1 MDYITIGKLLYHQT
15 LFQQQKMH
23 SFLISAVFGLFC
35 VCNAFES
42 EVPSEE
48 AEFRSN
54 RTGRVLK
61 PIYKSPDRAV
71 HKSNGYFARDIDPS
85 SYADDFAKVK
95 SDRSDPPK
103 TPRGFADF
111 VSGDQD
117 SYSQPTNDQ
126 NRGWS
131 PYYLPPLS
139 DSMYD
144 SSSSLD
150 WNVWKREDDRSSD
163 NADFAYPKYNPDYS
177 DMIMMMQAMK
187 KMDSNGGSKSG
198 LLTRILD
205 NPTTLVMATFI
216 PLSLLLAASLPV
228 IVNVMMNG
236 LTIPAFVS
244 TASVSKT
251 RGLGADNSSELLR
264 PILES
269 LADFNTR
276 YLDSNECFQ
285 KIFCEMT
292 KENTTTVT
300 NVPGAKYLK
309 QAVNVVNFV
318 VNDDLLNSYG
328 IKSLV
333 DSVKSGQCDQV
344 HCSKEGRSL
353 SPSLLRV
360 INQAIYSY
368 SFKNPHELR

>member
-1 MDYITIGKLLYHQT
+1 
-15 LFQQQKMH
+15 MH
-23 SFLISAVFGLFC
+23 RFLITVIIAGVG
-35 VCNAFES
+35 VCNALEH
-42 EVPSEE
+42 EAVE

-61 PIYKSPDRAV
+61 PVYKSPDRDV
-71 HKSNGYFARDIDPS
+71 YKSGGYFGRNIDPS
-85 SYADDFAKVK
+85 LYSDDFTRAKT
-95 SDRSDPPK
+95 DRQSDPPK

-111 VSGDQD
+111 ISGDQD

-131 PYYLPPLS
+131 PYYLPPVS

-163 NADFAYPKYNPDYS
+163 NTDFSYPKYNPDYS

-187 KMDSNGGSKSG
+187 KMDPNSGSKPG
-198 LLTRILD
+198 LITRILD

-236 LTIPAFVS
+236 ITIPAFVS
-244 TASVSKT
+244 TASGAKT
-251 RGLGADNSSELLR
+251 RGLGAESSPELLR
-264 PILES
+264 SILES

-292 KENTTTVT
+292 RENTTNVT

-328 IKSLV
+328 VKFLV
-333 DSVKSGQCDQV
+333 DSIKSGKCDEIV
-344 HCSKEGRSL
+344 CSKEGRSL

-368 SFKNPHELR
+368 SFKSPHEMR